1 MKIVTDGV
9 VHHLFL
15 MDQVSNESKTL
26 CGSTLTQS
34 QSWKQINSLE
44 GDECPRCAELAFGGV
59 ADLRWSIG
67 QKNADA

>member
-9 VHHLFL
+9 AHHLFL

-26 CGSTLTQS
+26 CGSVLTQS

-44 GDECPRCAELAFGGV
+44 AMNVHGAPISRLAGSTISSGP
-59 ADLRWSIG
+59 
-67 QKNADA
+67 